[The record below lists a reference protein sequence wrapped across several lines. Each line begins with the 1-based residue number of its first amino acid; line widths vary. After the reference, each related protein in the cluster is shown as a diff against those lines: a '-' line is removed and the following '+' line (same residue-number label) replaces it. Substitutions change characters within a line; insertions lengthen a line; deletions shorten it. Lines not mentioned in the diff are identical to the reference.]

1 MTRRDNDPKEHAR
14 LMVAGVVFIT
24 VSALLI
30 GLSVAIYNK
39 TFSQV
44 TEVVLKADRAGL
56 QLAKYGD
63 VRYDGV
69 LVGQIRDIDQTGD
82 QAVITLGLEPDSA
95 KVIPADVDASILPT
109 TLFGRK
115 FVSLVPPKEPGAM
128 GVEDG
133 TVIPSDRVYTTV
145 ELSTVLTR
153 LFPLLRTVRPA
164 DLSATLNAL
173 SGALNGRGETA
184 GETLEKF
191 DTYLGTMNEYLP
203 TLQDDLR
210 LLASVAG
217 TYDLAAPDLIEILG
231 NLTVTSRTITSRKAQ
246 LSGLFGDVTDLSD
259 TTSRILEDNEAD
271 AITAVRTSEPILS
284 LLDNYSPEYECLL
297 RGIATYKPI
306 LAKTFEGGLVKQYIE
321 FPTTQRRG
329 YDQRDRPEYADRRG
343 PRCYGLPN
351 NYPRPWPGVDLANGT
366 DLDSTAGLGNSY
378 FPDGAEPGPTFLAD
392 LIEALS
398 GQQTPFSS
406 VDPSS
411 TRRSRA
417 ATTAMLSVSTGR
429 SADTIPAL
437 STYMLSPMLRN
448 GEGAGNGE
456 GDGEV
461 ATP

>member
-1 MTRRDNDPKEHAR
+1 MTRRDNDPKENAR
-14 LMVAGVVFIT
+14 LMVAGVVFIA

-30 GLSVAIYNK
+30 GLSIAIYTK
-39 TFSQV
+39 TFSTV
-44 TEVVLKADRAGL
+44 TTVTLEADRAGL

-82 QAVITLGLEPDSA
+82 QAVITLGLEPESA
-95 KVIPADVDASILPT
+95 EVIPSNVDASILPT

-115 FVSLVPPKEPGAM
+115 FVSLVPPKDPGRM

-133 TVIPSDRVYTTV
+133 TVIPADRVYTTV

-173 SGALNGRGETA
+173 AGALNGRGEQA
-184 GETLEKF
+184 GATLEQF

-217 TYDLAAPDLIEILG
+217 TYDLAAPDLVEVLG
-231 NLTVTSRTITSRKAQ
+231 NLTVTARTVTSEKDQ
-246 LSGLFGDVTDLSD
+246 LAGLLTDVTDLSD
-259 TTSRILEDNEAD
+259 VTARILEDNEGD
-271 AITAVRTSEPILS
+271 AIRAVRTSEPILS
-284 LLDNYSPEYECLL
+284 LLDKYSPEYECLL
-297 RGIATYKPI
+297 RGIAAYKPV

-329 YDQRDRPEYADRRG
+329 YDQRDRPEYADTRG

-351 NYPRPWPGVDLANGT
+351 NYPEPWPGLDLRNGT
-366 DLDSTAGLGNSY
+366 DLDSKAGAGNSY

-398 GQQTPFSS
+398 GQSTPFSS
-406 VDPSS
+406 VDPTS
-411 TRRSRA
+411 TRSNRA
-417 ATTAMLSVSTGR
+417 ATTSLLSLSTGR
-429 SADTIPAL
+429 STSAIPAL
-437 STYMLSPMLRN
+437 STYMLGPMVRT
-448 GEGAGNGE
+448 
-456 GDGEV
+456 GEV